1 MTELTQDQIDAVEG
15 MLARR
20 MEHMG
25 ETRAEASAFILKFLK
40 DRITGDITE
49 GACACCGMPVE

>member
-1 MTELTQDQIDAVEG
+1 MTELTQEQIDAVEG

-40 DRITGDITE
+40 DRIANPSEE
-49 GACACCGMPVE
+49 GGCACCGMPL